1 MRYVQLRAFHHVAK
15 HGGFSKAAQ
24 ALHLTQPA
32 ISDQVYDIRL
42 FDRTR
47 KQVRLTEKGLALLE
61 ITRRLFENENQ
72 ALEFLSQFRTT
83 RKGTLRVVADS
94 THHIAQVLTQF
105 QNEFPGVFISI
116 KSGNSEQVVE
126 MLARYDADVG
136 VLGNVPDEDI
146 HKIVTLN
153 STPIIAFA
161 RKDSRFAN
169 LKSVSFKE
177 LATWPLVLREKGSK
191 TRAKIEEQAK
201 IAGIT
206 LSVRI
211 EAEGREA
218 VSQIVADGGGVGI
231 VSEAEFGYHQSLC
244 KIPIRKLDL
253 TMEESIICLRER
265 SQNPLIS
272 RFMTLAQQNKGSI
285 KSPEPSIATRHS
297 TLRTN

>member
-1 MRYVQLRAFHHVAK
+1 MRHVQLRAFHHVAI
-15 HGGFSKAAQ
+15 HGGFSKAAL

-32 ISDQVYDIRL
+32 ISDQVRKLETEYDIRL

-47 KQVRLTEKGLALLE
+47 KQISLTENGLALLE

-72 ALEFLSQFRTT
+72 AQEFLSQFRTT

-94 THHIAQVLTQF
+94 THHIAQVLTQY
-105 QNEFPGVFISI
+105 QHKFPGVFISI
-116 KSGNSEQVVE
+116 KTGNSEQVVE
-126 MLARYDADVG
+126 TLARYGADVG
-136 VLGNVPDEDI
+136 VLGNVPDDET
-146 HKIVTLN
+146 HKIVTLS

-177 LATWPLVLREKGSK
+177 LATWPLVMREKGSK

-201 IAGIT
+201 ASAIT
-206 LSVRI
+206 LSVKI

-231 VSEAEFGYHQSLC
+231 VSEAEFGNHENLC
-244 KIPIRKLDL
+244 KIPIRQLDL

-265 SQNPLIS
+265 AQNPLIS
-272 RFMTLAQQNKGSI
+272 RFMTLAEEISESM
-285 KSPEPSIATRHS
+285 KSKEQ
-297 TLRTN
+297 

>member
-1 MRYVQLRAFHHVAK
+1 MRYVQLRAFHHVAIQ
-15 HGGFSKAAQ
+15 GGFSKAAQ

-32 ISDQVYDIRL
+32 ISDQVRKLENEYDIRL

-47 KQVRLTEKGLALLE
+47 KQVSLTEKGLALLE
-61 ITRRLFENENQ
+61 ITHRLFENESQ
-72 ALEFLSQFRTT
+72 ALEFLNQSRTE
-83 RKGTLRVVADS
+83 RQGTLRIVADS
-94 THHIAQVLTQF
+94 THHIAQVLARY

-136 VLGNVPDEDI
+136 VLGNVPDKDI
-146 HKIVTLN
+146 HRVVTLN

-169 LKSVSFKE
+169 FKSVSFTE

-201 IAGIT
+201 AAGLT

-244 KIPIRKLDL
+244 KIPISQFDL

-265 SQNPLIS
+265 SHNPLIS
-272 RFMTLAQQNKGSI
+272 MFVTLAQQINETI
-285 KSPEPSIATRHS
+285 KSQKPSTDTKH
-297 TLRTN
+297 

>member
-1 MRYVQLRAFHHVAK
+1 MRYVQLRAFHHVAL

-32 ISDQVYDIRL
+32 ISDQVRKLESEYDIRL
-42 FDRTR
+42 FERNR
-47 KQVRLTEKGLALLE
+47 KQVSLTETGLALLE
-61 ITRRLFENENQ
+61 ITHRLFENESQ
-72 ALEFLSQFRTT
+72 AQEFLSQFRTT

-94 THHIAQVLTQF
+94 THHIAQVLASY

-116 KSGNSEQVVE
+116 KTGNSEQVVE

-136 VLGNVPDEDI
+136 VLGKVPDDQT

-161 RKDSRFAN
+161 RKDSRFASF
-169 LKSVSFKE
+169 KSVSFSE

-191 TRAKIEEQAK
+191 TRSKIEEQAK
-201 IAGIT
+201 AAGIT

-244 KIPIRKLDL
+244 KIPISQLDL
-253 TMEESIICLRER
+253 TMEESIICLQER
-265 SQNPLIS
+265 YENPLIS
-272 RFMTLAQQNKGSI
+272 RFMELAQQNNEPN
-285 KSPEPSIATRHS
+285 KS
-297 TLRTN
+297 N

>member
-32 ISDQVYDIRL
+32 ISDQVRKLEAEYDIRL
-42 FDRTR
+42 FDRNR
-47 KQVRLTEKGLALLE
+47 KQISLTEKGLALLE
-61 ITRRLFENENQ
+61 ITHRLFENENQ
-72 ALEFLSQFRTT
+72 AQEFLSQFRTT

-94 THHIAQVLTQF
+94 PHHIAQVLASYQK
-105 QNEFPGVFISI
+105 EFPGVFISI

-126 MLARYDADVG
+126 RLARYDADIG
-136 VLGNVPDEDI
+136 VLGNLPDNQT
-146 HKIVTLN
+146 HTIVTLN

-161 RKDSRFAN
+161 RKDSRFASFT
-169 LKSVSFKE
+169 SVSFTE

-191 TRAKIEEQAK
+191 TRSKIEEQAK
-201 IAGIT
+201 AAGLT

-218 VSQIVADGGGVGI
+218 VSQIVADGGGVGV

-244 KIPIRKLDL
+244 KIPICQLELK
-253 TMEESIICLRER
+253 MEESIICLRER
-265 SQNPLIS
+265 YENPLIR
-272 RFMTLAQQNKGSI
+272 RFMELAQQNTESI
-285 KSPEPSIATRHS
+285 QSK
-297 TLRTN
+297 

>member
-1 MRYVQLRAFHHVAK
+1 MRYVQLRAFHNVAI
-15 HGGFSKAAQ
+15 HGGFSKAAH

-32 ISDQVYDIRL
+32 ISDQIRKLETEYDIRL
-42 FDRTR
+42 FDRTK
-47 KQVRLTEKGLALLE
+47 KQITLTEKGVALLE

-72 ALEFLSQFRTT
+72 ALEFLSQFKTQRN
-83 RKGTLRVVADS
+83 GMLRVVADS
-94 THHIAQVLTQF
+94 THHITQVLATF
-105 QNEFPGVFISI
+105 QSEFPGVFISI

-136 VLGNVPDEDI
+136 VLGNVPDKET
-146 HKIVTLN
+146 HKIITLS

-161 RKDSRFAN
+161 PKDSRYAS
-169 LKSVSFKE
+169 LKSVSLKE

-191 TRAKIEEQAK
+191 TRAKIEELAK
-201 IAGIT
+201 ASGIT
-206 LSVRI
+206 LSVKI

-244 KIPIRKLDL
+244 KIPIHPLGL

-265 SQNPLIS
+265 AQNPLIL
-272 RFMTLAQQNKGSI
+272 RFMALAQKNNES
-285 KSPEPSIATRHS
+285 A
-297 TLRTN
+297 

>member
-1 MRYVQLRAFHHVAK
+1 MRYVQLRAFHHVAT
-15 HGGFSKAAQ
+15 HGGFSKAAK

-32 ISDQVYDIRL
+32 ISDQVRKLETEYDIRL
-42 FDRTR
+42 FDRSR
-47 KQVRLTEKGLALLE
+47 KQVSLTEKGLALLE
-61 ITRRLFENENQ
+61 ITHRLFENEDQ
-72 ALEFLSQFRTT
+72 ALEFLSQFRTE

-94 THHIAQVLTQF
+94 THHIAQVLAQY
-105 QNEFPGVFISI
+105 QIEFPGVFISI
-116 KSGNSEQVVE
+116 KSGNSQQVVE

-136 VLGNVPDEDI
+136 VLGNVPDENT
-146 HKIVTLN
+146 HTIVTLT

-161 RKDSRFAN
+161 RKDSHFAK
-169 LKSVSFKE
+169 LKSVSFAE

-201 IAGIT
+201 AFGLT

-211 EAEGREA
+211 EAEGRDA

-244 KIPIRKLDL
+244 KIHIRKLDL

-272 RFMTLAQQNKGSI
+272 RFMALARENNESM
-285 KSPEPSIATRHS
+285 KS
-297 TLRTN
+297 